1 MPLSE
6 QILAKI
12 EFSMI
17 LAIDIGNSNI
27 VFGVSNQD
35 KWINIW
41 RIQTDWLKTADEYE
55 VIFRSLFDASGIS
68 GQSIH
73 GTILSSVVPGLIR
86 PFREMIVKITGSQP
100 VLLDP
105 SIYAKLPVRVLNPE
119 EIGTDL
125 VADATA
131 AFVRYQGPCMVID
144 FGTALTFTTI
154 DRSGEIVGVAIAPGL
169 QTALKSLTE
178 NTAQLFNVQLQAPP
192 SVLGKNTINAIQSG
206 IVFGFSGLVD
216 SMIDRTE
223 RELGEKLTVISTG
236 GLAKIVGDCSQK
248 INLLDENLTLDGL
261 VLIKGLL

>member
-1 MPLSE
+1 
-6 QILAKI
+6 
-12 EFSMI
+12 MI

-27 VFGVSNQD
+27 VFGVSNQNN
-35 KWINIW
+35 WLNIW

-55 VIFRSLFDASGIS
+55 VIFRSLLDTSGIS
-68 GQSIH
+68 GQVIA

-86 PFREMIVKITGSQP
+86 PFREMIVKITGAQS
-100 VLLDP
+100 VLLEP
-105 SIYAKLPVRVLNPE
+105 SIYDRLPVKVLNPE

-131 AFVRYQGPCMVID
+131 AYVRYNGPCMVID

-154 DRSGEIVGVAIAPGL
+154 DKKGEIVGVAIAPGL
-169 QTALKSLTE
+169 QTALKSLAE

-206 IVFGFSGLVD
+206 IVFGFSGLID

-223 RELGEKLTVISTG
+223 RELGEKLTVIATG
-236 GLAKIVGDCSQK
+236 GLAKIVMGCTQK
-248 INLLDENLTLDGL
+248 TLLLDENLTLDGL
-261 VLIKGLL
+261 IFIACLSL